1 MLLLLKS
8 IAANL
13 FTASCVEASW
23 DEGRDQR
30 AELTNQRTN
39 TQLEVEIIKFV
50 LRERVL
56 TQLEVEIFD
65 SPILASWKLDRSDQ
79 LTNVYFNISL

>member
-23 DEGRDQR
+23 DEGRDQG

-65 SPILASWKLDRSDQ
+65 SPILASRKLDHGSADKC
-79 LTNVYFNISL
+79 LF

>member
-1 MLLLLKS
+1 M
-8 IAANL
+8 
-13 FTASCVEASW
+13 EASW

-30 AELTNQRTN
+30 VELTNQRTN

-65 SPILASWKLDRSDQ
+65 PPILASWKFDHGSADKCL
-79 LTNVYFNISL
+79 F

>member
-1 MLLLLKS
+1 M
-8 IAANL
+8 
-13 FTASCVEASW
+13 EASW

-30 AELTNQRTN
+30 VELTNQRTN

-65 SPILASWKLDRSDQ
+65 RPIFASWKFDLGSADKC
-79 LTNVYFNISL
+79 LF